1 MAEETNLAQ
10 GDSPDA
16 NGNEGVD
23 GNVNSVNEM
32 PQDNQLAYETYK
44 KALDQRHRFK
54 EENAALK
61 AQLEQTKQA
70 ELEAEGKLKE
80 KADYW
85 KTKAVELEEKYS
97 KTQAQYGW
105 NQVKAQLS
113 SELTKAGCVDS
124 DVAISL
130 IDKTELNSVEVNDDF
145 TVNQQDLN
153 RIVDSLKKDQRTQK
167 IRLFGKP
174 VGVNDMVPAHDNKF
188 KEPKKDLSELSHDE
202 LLEELKK

>member
-1 MAEETNLAQ
+1 MSEETNFAQ
-10 GDSPDA
+10 GDTAPA
-16 NGNEGVD
+16 NGDDVVD
-23 GNVNSVNEM
+23 GNLNGEQM

-44 KALDQRHRFK
+44 KALSQRHKFK

-61 AQLEQTKQA
+61 AQLESVKQS

-130 IDKTELNSVEVNDDF
+130 LDKAELNSVEVNDDF
-145 TVNQQDLN
+145 TVSKQDLN
-153 RIVDSLKKDQRTQK
+153 RIVDNLKKDQRTQK
-167 IRLFGKP
+167 IRLFGPP
-174 VGVNDMVPAHDNKF
+174 VGVNDMVPGTKTKF
-188 KEPKKDLSELSHDE
+188 EEPPKDLSKLSHDE
-202 LLEELKK
+202 LAEMLKN